1 MLASCYMIVGFGI
14 GGSFTVDGNVFLEYC
29 PQEKQYLLT
38 GLSVLSAVGASIP
51 PALALLYEI
60 LNIPYQWRFIQGTL
74 GVIAFLLTIPRYW
87 IEETP
92 TFLISQRRH
101 SDAHDLIKRMDPLS
115 LNDSDLKDRI
125 ISASPSKIQPK
136 RNARQQLTAL
146 LKKPLKKYT
155 ILYVF
160 I

>member
-1 MLASCYMIVGFGI
+1 M
-14 GGSFTVDGNVFLEYC
+14 FLEYC